1 MTLDDRLQ
9 AAPVGVIKTS
19 TNGRVVDANEAAA
32 TTLETTPE
40 SLRGTDI
47 REGFPKSTAGTLR
60 ASFDGDS
67 VTARS
72 FEEYYPRIDRWLR
85 VDVQVG
91 ETVLVYVRDRTE
103 RKEDAERVERLQR
116 RLERV
121 EKINGLV
128 AAVLRR
134 VIDASDRSSVGQTV
148 CERLGGTDRYRFA
161 WVGERDFPDESLRT
175 LAAAGDAPDL
185 RAQMGDALEAGGT
198 LPEQTALE
206 TGATQVVPT
215 IAEDETVP
223 RDVRRAA
230 FGHGLQSCLAVPLQY
245 QGTVYGVVSVY
256 SGEEDGFSEQERAGL
271 ETLGRVAG
279 FAIKA
284 TRQEDLLVADT
295 VTEVTLQ
302 LHDDSLPLVAAA
314 ADAETTLSL
323 DGAVPQGDGPVV
335 CYLTVDD
342 TAGVEP
348 ALESAP
354 GVDDV
359 SWVRTETDPLVQ
371 VTVTGETPETV
382 LVGWGATI
390 TEATYRPRDAEVVV
404 EAPPDESIRRLIEAV
419 DTTVEETELVA
430 KSETARETASIE
442 AFQDALD
449 DRLTDRQRTVL
460 RTAYLAD
467 YFESPRGSTSE
478 EVADALDIA
487 GPTMLHHLR
496 RAERKLVDA
505 FLSTTPETRPSS
517 DQ

>member
-1 MTLDDRLQ
+1 MDDPLHD
-9 AAPVGVIKTS
+9 APIGAI
-19 TNGRVVDANEAAA
+19 
-32 TTLETTPE
+32 ETTPDGKITAVNE
-40 SLRGTDI
+40 RASLLTKTDRDVLLGSDI
-47 REGFPKSTAGTLR
+47 QTGFPSTAAGTLTE
-60 ASFDGDS
+60 SFADTPPSETDF
-67 VTARS
+67 T
-72 FEEYYPRIDRWLR
+72 EYYPQIDRWLAVR
-85 VDVQVG
+85 VVPGEPVRLYVQDRTAEHEADRRADRLNRRLDRVQQIDSLII
-91 ETVLVYVRDRTE
+91 TVL
-103 RKEDAERVERLQR
+103 QR
-116 RLERV
+116 
-121 EKINGLV
+121 IIS
-128 AAVLRR
+128 AA
-134 VIDASDRSSVGQTV
+134 DRSEIARTV
-148 CERLGGTDRYRFA
+148 CDGLGGTDRYEFV
-161 WVGERDFPDESLRT
+161 WVGDRDFPNDRLRVVST
-175 LAAAGDAPDL
+175 AGSAPDL
-185 RAQMGDALEAGGT
+185 RKRIDAALGDTNAMPG
-198 LPEQTALE
+198 QTAVASGD
-206 TGATQVVPT
+206 THHVPAFAAADT
-215 IAEDETVP
+215 AP
-223 RDVRRAA
+223 REVRQAA
-230 FGHGLQSCLAVPLQY
+230 FSNGLQSCLAVPLQY

-256 SGEEDGFSEQERAGL
+256 SSEEDGFSEQEQVGL

-302 LHDDSLPLVAAA
+302 FHDDTLPLVQAAA
-314 ADAETTLSL
+314 NAETMLSL

-335 CYLTVDD
+335 CYLSVDD
-342 TAGVEP
+342 MADVEA
-348 ALESAP
+348 ALKSAS

-359 SWVRTETDPLVQ
+359 SWVRTETNPLVQ

-390 TEATYRPRDAEVVV
+390 TEATYRPRNAEVVV
-404 EAPPDESIRRLIEAV
+404 DAPPDESIRRLIEAV

-449 DRLTDRQRTVL
+449 ERLTDRQRTVL

-505 FLSTTPETRPSS
+505 FLSTTSETRSGS
-517 DQ
+517 DE

>member
-1 MTLDDRLQ
+1 MDDALHD
-9 AAPVGVIKTS
+9 APIGAI
-19 TNGRVVDANEAAA
+19 
-32 TTLETTPE
+32 ETTPAGQITAVNE
-40 SLRGTDI
+40 TATAIIDSDADTLVDTAI
-47 REGFPKSTAGTLR
+47 EEGFPSSAAGTLR
-60 ASFDGDS
+60 EAFADTPPSATEF
-67 VTARS
+67 T
-72 FEEYYPRIDRWLR
+72 EYYPEIDRWLA
-85 VDVQVG
+85 VTVEPG
-91 ETVLVYVRDRTE
+91 EPVRVYVQDRT
-103 RKEDAERVERLQR
+103 AEHAADRRAD
-116 RLERV
+116 RLERRLDRV
-121 EKINGLV
+121 QRIDSLIV
-128 AAVLRR
+128 TVLQR
-134 VIDASDRSSVGQTV
+134 VIGAADRSEVARTV
-148 CERLGGTDRYRFA
+148 CDGLGGTDRYEFV
-161 WVGERDFPDESLRT
+161 WVGDRDFPNDRLRVVST
-175 LAAAGDAPDL
+175 AGSAPELRERIDAALGDS
-185 RAQMGDALEAGGT
+185 DAMPG
-198 LPEQTALE
+198 QTAVASGD
-206 TGATQVVPT
+206 THQVP
-215 IAEDETVP
+215 AFAADETVP
-223 RDVRRAA
+223 REVRQAA
-230 FGHGLQSCLAVPLQY
+230 FSHGLQSCLAVPLQY

-335 CYLTVDD
+335 CYLTADD
-342 TAGVEP
+342 TAGVEA
-348 ALESAP
+348 ALESAA